1 MIIAV
6 SKKTA
11 DKSPKKEKHEGQH
24 QQQCDEVRRTSKQN
38 TKLWNYFEEE
48 RKKFG
53 SRHFNVS
60 DYLKI
65 ILYAVS
71 STYI

>member
-24 QQQCDEVRRTSKQN
+24 QQQCDEVRQTSKQN
-38 TKLWNYFEEE
+38 TKL
-48 RKKFG
+48 
-53 SRHFNVS
+53 
-60 DYLKI
+60 
-65 ILYAVS
+65 
-71 STYI
+71 